1 MTRPAPFALALIA
14 LGCAFVL
21 GCARKA
27 PGPDECAE
35 FARAIVQQSS
45 PSPWL
50 TPQLEA
56 QIEDETRLCLTR
68 PYDRELLNCV
78 LTTRRARLCLAS
90 FKRRTGEI
98 E

>member
-1 MTRPAPFALALIA
+1 MAKPAPLALAKIALCCAFALS
-14 LGCAFVL
+14 CE
-21 GCARKA
+21 RKA

-35 FARAIVQQSS
+35 FARVIVEQST

-50 TPQLEA
+50 TPQIAA

-78 LTTRRARLCLAS
+78 LTTHRARLCLAS
-90 FKRRTGEI
+90 FKRRNGEI